1 MELKHTVSAM
11 TSLDYKDRFIA
22 EYQQTK
28 IRYEKLKSF
37 NTRIAAARATA
48 KSGKAVE
55 MPRHDCPDRLLLEQ
69 QAIMGKYLHILEV
82 RAVIENIDLQG
93 LSEET
98 RAVKKEC
105 SD

>member
-1 MELKHTVSAM
+1 MELKNTVSAM

-37 NTRIAAARATA
+37 NTRIAAARVTA

-69 QAIMGKYLHILEV
+69 QAVMGKYLHVLEV
-82 RAVIENIDLQG
+82 RAVIENIDLEG
-93 LSEET
+93 LADDT
-98 RAVKKEC
+98 QATAKR
-105 SD
+105 

>member
-1 MELKHTVSAM
+1 MELKNTVSAM

-37 NTRIAAARATA
+37 NTRIAAARVTA

-69 QAIMGKYLHILEV
+69 QAVMGKYLHVLEV
-82 RAVIENIDLQG
+82 RAVIENIDLEG
-93 LSEET
+93 LT
-98 RAVKKEC
+98 DDTQATAKR
-105 SD
+105 